1 VLSVAAA
8 PVRAQNE
15 RELMGRVGDW
25 IHGFVAQFANV
36 VAEEDYV
43 PAIRGLGAPRLRSDY
58 LLVQHPGSAG
68 NWRTFR
74 DVVAVNGNSLR
85 DQPERL
91 SKLFVQPFESAIEQ
105 ANAIAT
111 HSARYLSPFADPLLG
126 IVVLQ
131 HHYQPRFRHV
141 VGEIDRGPGPG
152 VRRITFDETARPT
165 ILREGTRDLPTHGT
179 VWVVEATG
187 QIVRTEVHVGL
198 VNRVSRTTVLTTT
211 FKKDEVLHI
220 DVPSMMVEGQTV
232 GNNASVKGTAYY
244 TRFRRFSVRTTERL
258 GVPQR

>member
-1 VLSVAAA
+1 M
-8 PVRAQNE
+8 R
-15 RELMGRVGDW
+15 RVGDW
-25 IHGFVAQFANV
+25 VHAFVQQFANV

-43 PAIRGLGAPRLRSDY
+43 PAIRSLGPRLRSDY
-58 LLVQHPGSAG
+58 LLVQNPGSAG

-74 DVVAVNGNSLR
+74 DVVAVDGNALR

-111 HSARYLSPFADPLLG
+111 HSARYISPLADPLLG

-131 HHYQPRFRHV
+131 HRYQPRFRHV

-152 VRRITFDETARPT
+152 VRRIRFEETARPT
-165 ILREGTRDLPTHGT
+165 ILRDGTSDLPTHGT

-187 QIVRTEVHVGL
+187 QIVRTEVHVG
-198 VNRVSRTTVLTTT
+198 VVSGVSRTTVLTTS
-211 FKKDEVLHI
+211 FKKDDALHI
-220 DVPSMMVEGQTV
+220 DVPSMMVQGQTV
-232 GNNASVKGTAYY
+232 GNNASVRGTAYY
-244 TRFRRFSVRTTERL
+244 TRFRRFSVRTTEQIA
-258 GVPQR
+258 VPKP